1 MSEKRR
7 PLDRHG
13 ARKLKLYLRGYVPEN
28 IIDDLQGKLK
38 DVLKMIE
45 VEIDYHETETG
56 ERYIDLFYD
65 IETSRDA
72 IKRKSGPRTKQL
84 TNYRVTPQ
92 DIRSRMASGESTTKI
107 AQDLGISRATL
118 WKRLRDAERRQAQD
132 KEIGLSGDNEYL

>member
-1 MSEKRR
+1 MSEKRK

-38 DVLKMIE
+38 DVFKMIE

-65 IETSRDA
+65 IDTSKDA
-72 IKRKSGPRTKQL
+72 IKRKSGPKEKKL
-84 TNYRVTPQ
+84 TNYRTTPQ
-92 DIRSRMASGESTTKI
+92 DVRSRMASGESTTKI

-118 WKRLRDAERRQAQD
+118 WKRLRDAEKRQAMYS
-132 KEIGLSGDNEYL
+132 EAGLSTDDVYL